1 MNFLNI
7 KFTSFLKVFVREL
20 GNLSELSTYLM
31 DFLFYTSKTGL
42 FIYLNQ
48 GSLRFIIGFPLILYI
63 GVI

>member
-1 MNFLNI
+1 MNFFRI

-42 FIYLNQ
+42 FMYVNE
-48 GSLRFIIGFPLILYI
+48 GSLRFMSGFPFISNI

>member
-1 MNFLNI
+1 MLNLI
-7 KFTSFLKVFVREL
+7 VFLKVFVREL

-31 DFLFYTSKTGL
+31 DFLVCTLKTGL

-48 GSLRFIIGFPLILYI
+48 GSLQFIMEFPLISKI